1 MPGLA
6 SFHPALRALLVWG
19 GRVLL
24 VLYFA
29 AALLILTGRYL
40 IMPEIGTYRGE
51 IEQQLSSAIGL
62 PVKIGA
68 LTAEWP
74 GLRPRLHIGKLQV
87 HDLEGRPALA
97 FDLVDAE
104 IGWSSLWHL
113 QLRLHRLE
121 IVAPTLEVR
130 RTANGEVFVAGLPVK
145 NDGEGDFAEWL
156 LEQSRVVVRDASIVW
171 HDEQRGAP
179 PLELQQ
185 LNFELKN
192 SGRHHS
198 FGLSA
203 ELPAQLA
210 SRFDLRGNLVGRN
223 PDNLAAWRG
232 ELYADV
238 ERTDLAAWAPW
249 FDAPLELTRGQ
260 GGLRLWLSFDKLL
273 PTGFTA
279 DLRLADLTVRLQ
291 PDLPAL
297 HLKQLEGRLAARRT
311 GDGFAGEIKRLS
323 LATDEGIA
331 VAPTDASLK
340 INTVIRPR
348 GGESGGE
355 FRANGLD
362 LAAWS
367 ALAHHLPLPDEV
379 RARLQAYAPRGM
391 VSALEL
397 AWRGPLEAPAR
408 WQVKGRFADLG
419 LAAHKELPGFSGISG
434 RLEGDERAG
443 QINIDSQNAR
453 IELPAVFEE
462 PLLTLANLVAE
473 IGWQAPA
480 ARSGE
485 IDLSIARMVF
495 ANPDASGEVSGRYRH
510 TGKGPGEI
518 DLSAK
523 LTRGVGNAVWRYM
536 PLVVG
541 KGTREWLR
549 TGIVGGQAT
558 GATLR
563 LKGPLEHFPFRD
575 NKHGIF
581 QVKGSFQGATLD
593 YANGWPRITGIDGE
607 LLFEGVRMLIRGQ
620 RATLS
625 GVRLSNVTAE
635 IPDLEM
641 HEEILTVTGRA
652 SGATQQF
659 LDFIEASPV
668 GERIDHFTQAM
679 TASGMGELDLK
690 LVFPLR
696 HITDTQVE
704 GRYRFA
710 DNQLRVLPEL
720 PPFTAAQGELSFT
733 GERLQAKNLRA
744 RLFGAPVTVDLTS
757 APGGSV
763 RVNAAGTL
771 SALALRQEYGWRAL
785 DHLAGETSWRASVAV
800 KKPGADIRIESTL
813 VGLASSLPEPFNKS
827 ARDTA
832 NLRIEG
838 RIEANRGD
846 WTASLG
852 QNAAARL
859 QQVGSQGAW
868 RGRIALGAA
877 AAQQARALPQEQA
890 LPERGLSLVI
900 AQSRLDLDV
909 WRRLQDSPPQGSRQA
924 STPGLTLSALELK
937 SAELRVF
944 GRNFHD
950 VQLTGTRAGQRWR
963 FNVDGREA
971 KGQLQWDEAG
981 AGRITGRFAHLTL
994 LAAEANQPAV
1004 VEDDNQELPA
1014 VDLHIDNFKLRDMK
1028 LGAVQVNAENREG
1041 AWWARVEVKN
1051 DAAHLTGE
1059 GRWRP
1064 SYTAPETAL
1073 KFKLDANNAEKLLV
1087 RLGLPD
1093 AMRRGEAIIE
1103 GDVTWRGGPFTF
1115 DLPSLAGNL
1124 KVDAAKGQF
1133 KKLEPGVGRLLGV
1146 LSLQSLP
1153 RRISLDFRDVF
1164 SEGFAFDSITGTAN
1178 IGRGLMKTDELNIR
1192 GPSARVLLSGQV
1204 NLIDETQNLKVRVQ
1218 PALGE
1223 SLAVGA
1229 MILNPVAGAVAWL
1242 AQKALSDPLDQ
1253 AFAFEYAVTGPW
1265 TDPIVAKIN
1274 RNPPAE
1280 SRPQ

>member
-1 MPGLA
+1 MGLA
-6 SFHPALRALLVWG
+6 SFHPALRALMVWG

-24 VLYFA
+24 VIYFA

-40 IMPEIGTYRGE
+40 IMPEIAAYRGA
-51 IEQQLSSAIGL
+51 IEQQLSRAIGL

-74 GLRPRLHIGKLQV
+74 GLRPRLHISKLQV
-87 HDLEGRPALA
+87 HDREGRPALA

-104 IGWSSLWHL
+104 IGWASLWRL
-113 QLRLHRLE
+113 QPRFHRLE
-121 IVAPTLEVR
+121 IIAPTLEVR
-130 RTANGEVFVAGLPVK
+130 RTASGEVFVAGLPVK
-145 NDGEGDFAEWL
+145 NDGEGNFAEWL
-156 LEQSRVVVRDASIVW
+156 LEQARVIVRDASIVW

-192 SGRHHS
+192 SGSHHS

-210 SRFDLRGNLVGRN
+210 SRFDLRGNLIGRD
-223 PDNLAAWRG
+223 PDDPSAWRG

-238 ERTDLAAWAPW
+238 GRTDLAAWAPW
-249 FDAPLELTRGQ
+249 FDAPLDLSRGH
-260 GGLRLWLSFDKLL
+260 GELRLWLSFDKRL
-273 PTGFTA
+273 PTKFTA
-279 DLRLADLTVRLQ
+279 DLRLADVAVRLQ
-291 PDLPAL
+291 PELPVL
-297 HLKQLEGRLAARRT
+297 TLQQLEGRLAGRHT
-311 GDGFAGEIKRLS
+311 SDGFAGEIQRLS
-323 LATDEGIA
+323 LATDDGI
-331 VAPTDASLK
+331 VVPPTDASLK

-348 GGESGGE
+348 GDETGGE

-367 ALAHHLPLPDEV
+367 ALANHLPLPDEV
-379 RARLQAYAPRGM
+379 RLRLQTYAPRGIL
-391 VSALEL
+391 SGLEL
-397 AWRGPLEAPAR
+397 SWRGPLEAPVR
-408 WQVKGRFADLG
+408 WQVKSRFADLG
-419 LAAHKELPGFSGISG
+419 LVAHEKMPGFAGISG

-443 QINIDSQNAR
+443 QIHVDSQNAR
-453 IELPAVFEE
+453 IELPTVFEE
-462 PLLTLANLVAE
+462 PLLTLTNLTAE

-480 ARSGE
+480 GRTGQF
-485 IDLSIARMVF
+485 DLSIARLVF
-495 ANPDASGEVSGRYRH
+495 ANQDAGGEMSGRYRY
-510 TGKGPGEI
+510 TGKGPGDI

-523 LTRGVGNAVWRYM
+523 LTRGEGLAVWRYM

-581 QVKGSFQGATLD
+581 QVKGGFQGATLD
-593 YANGWPRITGIDGE
+593 YANGWPKITGIDGE

-641 HEEILTVTGRA
+641 HEEILTVAGRA

-679 TASGMGELDLK
+679 TASGKGELDLK

-696 HITDTQVE
+696 HMTDSQVQ

-720 PPFTAAQGELSFT
+720 PLFTSAQGELSFT
-733 GERLQAKNLRA
+733 GDRLLAKNLRA
-744 RLFGAPVTVDLTS
+744 RLFGSPLTVDLTS
-757 APGGSV
+757 APGGIV
-763 RVNAAGTL
+763 RVNAAGTM
-771 SALALRQEYGWRAL
+771 SALALRQEYSRRAL
-785 DHLAGETSWRASVAV
+785 DHLSGETSWRANVTV
-800 KKPGADIRIESTL
+800 KKPGAEIRIESNL

-827 ARDTA
+827 TLDAA
-832 NLRIEG
+832 NLRVEG
-838 RIEANRGD
+838 RIEASRDD

-852 QNAAARL
+852 QNAAGRL
-859 QQVGSQGAW
+859 QQAGDKEGW
-868 RGRIALGAA
+868 RGRVALGESAVRQLQA
-877 AAQQARALPQEQA
+877 LPAAQS
-890 LPERGLSLVI
+890 LPERGVSLAI
-900 AQSRLDLDV
+900 AQTRLDLDV
-909 WRRLQDSPPQGSRQA
+909 WRRLQDSPATGNRKA
-924 STPGLTLSALELK
+924 NAPGMMLSALELK

-950 VQLTGTRAGQRWR
+950 VQLTGSRAEQRWR

-994 LAAEANQPAV
+994 LAAETTQPAV
-1004 VEDDNQELPA
+1004 VEDGNQELPA
-1014 VDLHIDNFKLRDMK
+1014 VDLQIDNFRLRDMK
-1028 LGAVQVNAENREG
+1028 LGEVQVNAENREG
-1041 AWWARVEVKN
+1041 AWRAKVEVKN

-1059 GRWRP
+1059 GHWRP

-1223 SLAVGA
+1223 SIAVGA
-1229 MILNPVAGAVAWL
+1229 MMLNPVAGAVAWL

-1253 AFAFEYAVTGPW
+1253 VFAFEYTVTGPW
-1265 TDPIVAKIN
+1265 SDPKVEKLN
-1274 RNPPAE
+1274 RNPPLE
-1280 SRPQ
+1280 NRQP

>member
-1 MPGLA
+1 MLLA
-6 SFHPALRALLVWG
+6 V
-19 GRVLL
+19 
-24 VLYFA
+24 YFA

-40 IMPEIGTYRGE
+40 IMPEIAAYRGE
-51 IEQQLSSAIGL
+51 IEQRLSSAIGL

-74 GLRPRLHIGKLQV
+74 GLRPRLHISKLQV
-87 HDLEGRPALA
+87 HDREGRPALA

-104 IGWSSLWHL
+104 IGWASLWRL
-113 QLRLHRLE
+113 QPRLHRLE

-130 RTANGEVFVAGLPVK
+130 RTASGEVFVAGLPVK
-145 NDGEGDFAEWL
+145 NDSEGNFTEWL
-156 LEQSRVVVRDASIVW
+156 LEQARVVVRDASIVW

-179 PLELQQ
+179 PLALQQ

-192 SGRHHS
+192 SGSHHS

-203 ELPAQLA
+203 ELPAQMA
-210 SRFDLRGNLVGRN
+210 SRFELRGNLIGRN
-223 PDNLAAWRG
+223 PDDLKAWRG

-238 ERTDLAAWAPW
+238 GRTDLAAWAPW
-249 FDAPLELTRGQ
+249 FDAPLELTRGH
-260 GGLRLWLSFDKLL
+260 GGLRLWLSFDRLL
-273 PTGFTA
+273 PTKITA
-279 DLRLADLTVRLQ
+279 DLRLADIAVRLQ
-291 PDLPAL
+291 PDLPVLAL
-297 HLKQLEGRLAARRT
+297 QQLEGRLAGQRT
-311 GDGFAGEIKRLS
+311 SDGFVGEIKHLS
-323 LATDEGIA
+323 LATDDGIA

-340 INTVIRPR
+340 IDTVTQTK
-348 GGESGGE
+348 GAVSGGE

-367 ALAHHLPLPDEV
+367 ALAHYLPLPDEV
-379 RARLQAYAPRGM
+379 RMHLQTYAPRGI

-397 AWRGPLEAPAR
+397 GWRGPLEAPAR
-408 WQVKGRFADLG
+408 WQVKGRFAGLG

-443 QINIDSQNAR
+443 HIHIDSQDAQ
-453 IELPAVFEE
+453 IELPSVFEE
-462 PLLTLANLVAE
+462 PLLTLAKLTAE
-473 IGWQAPA
+473 VGWQAPA
-480 ARSGE
+480 VRSGQV
-485 IDLSIARMVF
+485 DLSIARMVF
-495 ANPDASGEVSGRYRH
+495 VNPDASGEVNGRYRH

-536 PLVVG
+536 PLVVS

-549 TGIVGGQAT
+549 TGIVGGKAT

-581 QVKGSFQGATLD
+581 QINGSFQDATLD
-593 YANGWPRITGIDGE
+593 YATGWPKITGIDGE

-635 IPDLEM
+635 IPDLQM
-641 HEEILTVTGRA
+641 HEEILTVAGRA
-652 SGATQQF
+652 SGQTQQF

-668 GERIDHFTQAM
+668 GERIDHFTQTM
-679 TASGMGELDLK
+679 TASGKGELDLK

-696 HITDTQVE
+696 HITDTRVE

-720 PPFTAAQGELSFT
+720 PLFTAAQGELSFT
-733 GERLQAKNLRA
+733 GDRLQAKNLRA
-744 RLFGAPVTVDLTS
+744 RLFGAPMTVDLTS
-757 APGGSV
+757 APGGIV

-838 RIEANRGD
+838 RIEANRDD

-852 QNAAARL
+852 QNVAVRL
-859 QQVGSQGAW
+859 HQVGSQGAW
-868 RGRIALGAA
+868 RGRIALGEA
-877 AAQQARALPQEQA
+877 AAQQTRAVPQEQA

-909 WRRLQDSPPQGSRQA
+909 WRRLQDSSPQGSRQA
-924 STPGLTLSALELK
+924 SAPGLTLSALELK

-950 VQLTGTRAGQRWR
+950 VELTGTRAGQRWR

-981 AGRITGRFAHLTL
+981 AGRITGRLAHLTL

-1014 VDLHIDNFKLRDMK
+1014 VDLHIDNFTLRDMK

-1041 AWWARVEVKN
+1041 AWRARVDVRN

-1064 SYTAPETAL
+1064 SSTAPETAL
-1073 KFKLDANNAEKLLV
+1073 KFKLDTNNAEKLLV

-1093 AMRRGEAIIE
+1093 AMRRGAAVIE
-1103 GDVTWRGGPFTF
+1103 GDVTWRGGPFAF

-1164 SEGFAFDSITGTAN
+1164 SEGFAFDSLTGTAN

-1192 GPSARVLLSGQV
+1192 GPSARVLISGQV
-1204 NLIDETQNLKVRVQ
+1204 NLLDETQNLKVRVQ
-1218 PALGE
+1218 PAVGE
-1223 SLAVGA
+1223 SIAVGA
-1229 MILNPVAGAVAWL
+1229 MIVNPVAGAVAWA
-1242 AQKALSDPLDQ
+1242 AQKVLGDPLDQ
-1253 AFAFEYAVTGPW
+1253 AFAFEYAVSGPW
-1265 TDPIVAKIN
+1265 SDPKVEQLD

-1280 SRPQ
+1280 NRPQ